1 MRVMENACTTLVGQ
15 LLFLEYSANVQVA
28 LRAGEHT
35 L

>member
-1 MRVMENACTTLVGQ
+1 MRVMENARTTLAGQ

-28 LRAGEHT
+28 LHEGEHT